1 MPVYISIMTGYIL
14 KVTVIYT
21 QPKERRNT
29 TMTEKQIKQ
38 IEKQLPQGEKIDR
51 MYKAFEGGIRVI
63 TKNAD
68 GCEIRYNVSFDAD
81 DNVSIKRF

>member
-1 MPVYISIMTGYIL
+1 MT
-14 KVTVIYT
+14 K
-21 QPKERRNT
+21 
-29 TMTEKQIKQ
+29 KQIKQ
-38 IEKQLPQGEKIDR
+38 IEKQLPHGEKIDR

-63 TKNAD
+63 TIIAV

>member
-38 IEKQLPQGEKIDR
+38 IEKQLPQDEKIDR

>member
-1 MPVYISIMTGYIL
+1 MPVYISMMTGYIL

-51 MYKAFEGGIRVI
+51 MYTAFEGGIRVI

-68 GCEIRYNVSFDAD
+68 GREIRYNVSFDAD
-81 DNVSIKRF
+81 DNASIKLY